1 MSNSFID
8 FRFDYKASYKCY
20 RIIRCVKK
28 RRLRVGLEALT
39 YFYRLYGLLLNTFL
53 HLITIFSAYNWLTAE
68 KKRVSGLV
76 MSQRK
81 VGKRK
86 VRELSELQPYE
97 EQFSEMNLYL
107 RTLVAPC
114 FNRKCLIRRF
124 SCFIIMELTN
134 GLTRFQRIFVGD
146 NLRPAQHSGTMC
158 TCSSPLEFDITARLR
173 RSASI

>member
-1 MSNSFID
+1 M
-8 FRFDYKASYKCY
+8 
-20 RIIRCVKK
+20 IRGVKK
-28 RRLRVGLEALT
+28 CRSCVGVEALA
-39 YFYRLYGLLLNTFL
+39 YLYRLYSLLLNTFL
-53 HLITIFSAYNWLTAE
+53 HLITMFSACNWSTAE
-68 KKRVSGLV
+68 KERASGLF

-86 VRELSELQPYE
+86 VRDLSECQPYE

-107 RTLVAPC
+107 RTLVTPC
-114 FNRKCLIRRF
+114 FNRKCLIRRL